1 MGVPSLECWIGCYGP
16 IVTLSEGY
24 NYPAEKKKGGGGGE
38 WAVGGLPQMQ
48 AQSSGEVG
56 GSQRQKK
63 E

>member
-1 MGVPSLECWIGCYGP
+1 MGVPSQECWISCYGP

-24 NYPAEKKKGGGGGE
+24 NYPAEEKKGGGGGE
-38 WAVGGLPQMQ
+38 CAVGGLTHMQ
-48 AQSSGEVG
+48 AQSSGEVR